1 MRKILL
7 VLVVIMFGASGMKAQ
22 DAPLFTQKLTNSFL
36 YNPSVAGNTF
46 GSITLSHRKF
56 WSGVQGSPSTTFFS
70 AHTPFGQHRFGTG
83 LNFYQDKVGITTAI
97 YASAAFAYHIRIN
110 DNNML
115 SFGVSGEF
123 NNMKL
128 GGADVIHEGDPLLGA
143 DSRSAVDFSFG
154 TSYKSKYFQL
164 GAAANRLNALTGVID
179 TVTQFPAFYSGFFQL
194 NLPFADEKLLFEPM
208 VTVRSFAK
216 SSPQID
222 AGAYLTGYNTVMI
235 GGSYRTGGTINA
247 SAAFKWKNVMVGY
260 SRDIVTGDFRQGLGA
275 TNEISIRFD
284 FNDQSYYMKQ
294 RNARAINSKA
304 MSIRRK
310 TLGTYNN
317 RSGSSFQRSQRYKKS
332 IKRKQFM
339 SPNYRMNA
347 SKKLMT
353 KKVSGRK
360 PSYKRRRR

>member
-1 MRKILL
+1 LRKILL
-7 VLVVIMFGASGMKAQ
+7 VLTVISFTTWEAKAQ

-56 WSGVQGSPSTTFFS
+56 WSGVEGSPSTTFFS
-70 AHTPFGQHRFGTG
+70 VHTPFAQHRFGTG
-83 LNFYQDKVGITTAI
+83 LNFYQDKVGITKSI
-97 YASAAFAYHIRIN
+97 YAAAAFAYHIRIN

-115 SFGVSGEF
+115 SFGLSGEF

-128 GGADVIHEGDPLLGA
+128 SGADVIHENDPLLTG
-143 DSRSAVDFSFG
+143 DSRSAIDFSFG
-154 TSYKSKYFQL
+154 TSYKSKYFQI

-194 NLPFADEKLLFEPM
+194 NLPFADDKFLFEPM

-222 AGAYLTGYNTVMI
+222 AGAYFTAYNTVLV
-235 GGSYRTGGTINA
+235 GGSYRTGGALNA
-247 SAAFKWKNVMVGY
+247 SAAFKYKNIMLGY
-260 SRDIVTGDFRQGLGA
+260 SRDIITSDIRQGLGA

-294 RNARAINSKA
+294 RNARAISTKA
-304 MSIRRK
+304 MTIRRK
-310 TLGTYNN
+310 TLSTYSHRGT
-317 RSGSSFQRSQRYKKS
+317 SMQQSKRYKKN
-332 IKRKQFM
+332 IRRKQFM

-360 PSYKRRRR
+360 PSYQKKRRR